1 MHTLITVFD
10 PLCGWC
16 YGFGP
21 VLTELES
28 RYAGRLNFD
37 IFCGGMITGARI
49 GPLAHMASFISQ
61 AYKAV
66 EEYSGVRFG
75 EAFLGHTLREGKAT
89 FSSLEPS
96 KVLTVY
102 RALRKTGYIRFSHEI
117 QKLIYFDGIDPVDYK
132 AYLPL
137 FQREGLDAAAVM
149 PLLQSAD
156 VEQETIREFGLAQRW
171 GITGFPS
178 CVMQLPD
185 GKAIRISHGYEP
197 LARLEEK
204 IRPYLS

>member
-21 VLTELES
+21 VLTELEN
-28 RYAGRLNFD
+28 RFAGRLEFD
-37 IFCGGMITGARI
+37 LVCGGMITGSRI

-66 EEYSGVRFG
+66 ESHSGVRFG
-75 EAFLGHTLREGKAT
+75 EAFLRDTLREGKAT

-102 RALRKTGYIRFSHEI
+102 RSLRKTGHIRFSHEI
-117 QKLIYFDGIDPVDYK
+117 QKRIYFDGIDPVDYK

-137 FQREGLDAAAVM
+137 FEREGLDASVVM

-171 GITGFPS
+171 RITGFPS
-178 CVMQLPD
+178 CVMQSPD
-185 GKAIRISHGYEP
+185 GKAVRISHGYEDVDG
-197 LARLEEK
+197 LEKK
-204 IRPYLS
+204 IRPYLA